1 LDSQLPTGPQR
12 IVSLLPSAT
21 EIVAALGLA
30 DRLVGRS
37 HQCDFPAGVEALP
50 MLSSTKV
57 ALDGDSRDIDRRVNE
72 IIAQGVS
79 VYRVDADLLRSLRP
93 DVILTQTQCAICAV
107 TPADL
112 EDALCQWVA
121 PERSPELVSL
131 APDDLRD
138 VWGDILRVGEALGVR
153 AQAKIVVA
161 ELQER
166 LETIAARAAAAGTR
180 PTVAAIEWID
190 PLMAGG
196 NWMPEL
202 VEIAGGTSLFA
213 QPGQHSPWLEWDA
226 LAAAD
231 PDVILLLPCGFR
243 IDQSLAD
250 LHLLTARPE
259 WAGLKA
265 VQAGKVFVIDGHHY
279 FNRPGP
285 RLVESAEIIAEIL
298 HPALFDFGHQGTGWI
313 RCP

>member
-1 LDSQLPTGPQR
+1 MSDLR

-21 EIVAALGLA
+21 EIVAAVGMA

-37 HQCDFPAGVEALP
+37 HQCDFPAQVRHLPAL
-50 MLSSTKV
+50 SATKV
-57 ALDGDSRDIDRRVNE
+57 RLDGTSRDIDRRVNE

-79 VYRVDADLLRSLRP
+79 VYRVDAERLRALRP

-112 EDALCQWVA
+112 EDALCEWTGMA
-121 PERSPELVSL
+121 PVLVSL
-131 APDDLRD
+131 EPNDLAD
-138 VWGDILRVGEALGVR
+138 VWGDMRKVGEALGAEAAAER
-153 AQAKIVVA
+153 AVA
-161 ELQER
+161 GLQGR
-166 LETIAARAAAAGTR
+166 LATIRATADRAAYR
-180 PTVAAIEWID
+180 PRVAAIEWID

-202 VEIAGGTSLFA
+202 IEAAGGDSLFA
-213 QPGQHSPWLEWDA
+213 TPGQHSPWLDWAA

-231 PDVILLLPCGFR
+231 PDVILLLPCGFT

-250 LHLLTARPE
+250 VPLLAARPE
-259 WAGLKA
+259 WAGLSA
-265 VQAGKVFVIDGHHY
+265 VRRGQVFVIDGHHY

-285 RLVESAEIIAEIL
+285 RLVESAEMIAEIL
-298 HPALFDFGHQGTGWI
+298 HPDRFAFGHEGVGWV
-313 RCP
+313 RLHH

>member
-1 LDSQLPTGPQR
+1 MSGEPER

-37 HQCDFPAGVEALP
+37 HQCDFPVGVEALP
-50 MLSSTKV
+50 ALSETKV
-57 ALDGDSRDIDRRVNE
+57 RLDGGSRDIDRRVNE

-79 VYRVDADLLRSLRP
+79 VYKVDAERLRALKP

-112 EDALCQWVA
+112 EDALCEWVSPDLA
-121 PERSPELVSL
+121 PMLVSL
-131 APDDLRD
+131 EPNDLD
-138 VWGDILRVGEALGVR
+138 EVWSDLSRVGTALGVPDR
-153 AQAKIVVA
+153 AQAVIADLQGRLSAIQARVA
-161 ELQER
+161 K
-166 LETIAARAAAAGTR
+166 AKKR
-180 PTVAAIEWID
+180 PRVATIEWID

-196 NWMPEL
+196 NWMPQL
-202 VEIAGGTSLFA
+202 IEIAGGESLFA
-213 QPGQHSPWLEWDA
+213 TPGQHSPWLSWEA
-226 LAAAD
+226 LAAGD
-231 PDVILLLPCGFR
+231 PEVILILPCGFR

-250 LHLLTARPE
+250 LPSLTQRPE
-259 WAGLKA
+259 WGRLSA
-265 VQAGKVFVIDGHHY
+265 VKNGQVYVIDGHHY

-298 HPALFDFGHQGTGWI
+298 HPQVFDFGHRGEAWI
-313 RCP
+313 FASDANP

>member
-112 EDALCQWVA
+112 EDALCQWVS

-153 AQAKIVVA
+153 AQAKLVVA

-202 VEIAGGTSLFA
+202 IEIAGGTSLFA

-226 LAAAD
+226 LVAAD

-250 LHLLTARPE
+250 LPLLTARPE

>member
-1 LDSQLPTGPQR
+1 MRAQR

-21 EIVAALGLA
+21 EMVAALGLA
-30 DRLVGRS
+30 HRLVGRS
-37 HQCDFPAGVEALP
+37 HQCDFPAGIEALP
-50 MLSSTKV
+50 VLSATKV
-57 ALDGDSRDIDRRVNE
+57 ALDGTSRDIDGRVNQ

-79 VYRVDADLLRSLRP
+79 DYRVDADLLRALEP

-112 EDALCQWVA
+112 EEALCGWLGGA
-121 PERSPELVSL
+121 GPTLVSL
-131 APDDLRD
+131 APDDLGD
-138 VWGDILRVGEALGVR
+138 VWGDMVRVGAALGAERKAR
-153 AQAKIVVA
+153 AVAA
-161 ELQER
+161 ELRAR
-166 LETIAARAAAAGTR
+166 LAAIAENTAGATR

-202 VEIAGGTSLFA
+202 IEIAGGTSLFA
-213 QPGQHSPWLEWDA
+213 TAGQHSPWLDWGA
-226 LAAAD
+226 LIAAD

-250 LHLLTARPE
+250 LPLLAAQPG
-259 WAGLKA
+259 WAGLRA
-265 VQAGKVFVIDGHHY
+265 VRHGRVFVIDGHHY

-285 RLVESAEIIAEIL
+285 RLVESAEMIAEIL
-298 HPALFDFGHQGTGWI
+298 HPDRFDFGHREIGWVRAPI
-313 RCP
+313 